1 MEDYGF
7 FMQLS
12 QALNVISQ
20 YDTLRNPLSTLAEV
34 LDPELVARCLE
45 EAGTV
50 TLRKRRLTT
59 DMMVWCL
66 IGIAL
71 ERKEPLHQ
79 IVNRLDILPP
89 GNRPFVAPSAVV
101 QARQRLG
108 SEAVR
113 LVFEQ
118 TADLWNRQTNHPH
131 WGGLTLLAV
140 DGVIWRTPDTPEN
153 DTAGAEKMATSG

>member
-1 MEDYGF
+1 
-7 FMQLS
+7 MQLS

-20 YDTLRNPLSTLAEV
+20 YDTLRNPLSPLAEV

>member
-1 MEDYGF
+1 
-7 FMQLS
+7 
-12 QALNVISQ
+12 
-20 YDTLRNPLSTLAEV
+20 

-108 SEAVR
+108 
-113 LVFEQ
+113 
-118 TADLWNRQTNHPH
+118 
-131 WGGLTLLAV
+131 
-140 DGVIWRTPDTPEN
+140 
-153 DTAGAEKMATSG
+153 